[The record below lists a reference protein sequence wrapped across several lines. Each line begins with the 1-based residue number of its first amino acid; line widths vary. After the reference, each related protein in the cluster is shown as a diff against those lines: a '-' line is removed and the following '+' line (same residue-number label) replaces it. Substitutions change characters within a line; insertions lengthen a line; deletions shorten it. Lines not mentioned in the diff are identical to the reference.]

1 MEEWKV
7 VPIEGCEDYMVS
19 NMGNVKILPREVKT
33 HIVNRGRDMIVTA
46 HRRGKMIKPSFDGG
60 RPVVRLKTTDGVRK
74 KLSLPLLVLR
84 TFKPD
89 ECPGDMDAYTAAYL
103 DGDNTNNKLDNL
115 VWVSKAALMSSIS
128 TSRIGEE
135 KEYLTK
141 YDYYFIQVNGYT
153 VGCFN
158 GTNEAEEIFNSYGFD
173 TSASAI
179 SRSLKSGN
187 TFYWV
192 FDFVPVSQEEYA
204 KYNSVEQPKIDLRL
218 IYNIVIEDRRH
229 IRKVYENKIRNV
241 KIPKKEIVYKEKP
254 VIKKVIEKV
263 PVEKVVT
270 KEVIKEIVKE
280 VPVEKIVIKEVP
292 VEVKNEEVKEE
303 KKVLVNDRPT
313 NVKKTKSKA
322 VKTTVPKITKSKLAN
337 INFDDDEPS
346 MEDLMAIEEENSK
359 EQFKREL
366 LRRLNK

>member
-1 MEEWKV
+1 MEEEWKV
-7 VPIEGCEDYMVS
+7 VPIEGCEGYMVS
-19 NMGNVKILPREVKT
+19 NMGNVKLLPREVKT

-46 HRRGKMIKPSFDGG
+46 HRRGKMIKASFDGG
-60 RPVVRLKTTDGVRK
+60 RPVVRLKTKDGVRK

-84 TFKPD
+84 TFKMD
-89 ECPGDMDAYTAAYL
+89 ECPGDIDAFTAAYL

-158 GTNEAEEIFNSYGFD
+158 GTKEAEELFNSYEFD

-179 SRSLKSGN
+179 GRSLKSGN

-192 FDFVPVSQEEYA
+192 FDFVPVSKEEYD
-204 KYNSVEQPKIDLRL
+204 KYNSVEQPQLDLRL
-218 IYNIVIEDRRH
+218 IYNIIIEDRRH

-270 KEVIKEIVKE
+270 KEV
-280 VPVEKIVIKEVP
+280 PVEKIVIKEVP

-303 KKVLVNDRPT
+303 KKVLVNDRST

-366 LRRLNK
+366 LRRLNR

>member
-33 HIVNRGRDMIVTA
+33 HIVNRGRDMVVTA

-89 ECPGDMDAYTAAYL
+89 ECPGDIDAYTAAYL

-115 VWVSKAALMSSIS
+115 VWISKAALMSSIS

-141 YDYYFIQVNGYT
+141 YDYYFIKVNGYT
-153 VGCFN
+153 VGCFK
-158 GTNEAEEIFNSYGFD
+158 GTNEAAELFNSYGFD

-179 SRSLKSGN
+179 GRSLKSGN

-204 KYNSVEQPKIDLRL
+204 KYNSVEQPQMDLRL
-218 IYNIVIEDRRH
+218 IYNMIIEDRRH
-229 IRKVYENKIRNV
+229 IRKVYENKINNIKR
-241 KIPKKEIVYKEKP
+241 PQKEIVYREKP

-263 PVEKVVT
+263 PVEKIVT
-270 KEVIKEIVKE
+270 KEVIKE

-303 KKVLVNDRPT
+303 KKVLVNDRPA

-337 INFDDDEPS
+337 INFDDEEPS

-366 LRRLNK
+366 LRRLNR